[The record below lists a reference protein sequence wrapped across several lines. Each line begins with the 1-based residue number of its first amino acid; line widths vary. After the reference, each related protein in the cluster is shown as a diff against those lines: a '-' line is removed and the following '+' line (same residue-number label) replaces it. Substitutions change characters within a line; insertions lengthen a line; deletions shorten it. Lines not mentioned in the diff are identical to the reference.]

1 MLTARRLQRT
11 IAHETDI
18 QGVGFIYGTDVAMR
32 FRPAEADQGVVFV
45 RADLPERP
53 AVRAHIR
60 NVIPRQRRTTIQQG
74 AASVEMIEHVMAAL
88 AGLRIDNCT
97 IEIDA
102 PETPGCDGSSR
113 AFVEVL
119 SEAGTVELDR
129 PRETLVI
136 DRPVSVREGSAVLAA
151 HPGNGEAL
159 ILGYHLDYGRASPIA
174 AQSYFVDVSPDTF
187 R

>member
-11 IAHETDI
+11 IARATELR
-18 QGVGFIYGTDVAMR
+18 GVGFIHGSDVVMR
-32 FRPAEADQGVVFV
+32 FHPAGADQGVVFV
-45 RADLPERP
+45 RTDLPERP

-60 NVIPRQRRTTIQQG
+60 HVIPRQRRTTIQQG

-113 AFVEVL
+113 AFA
-119 SEAGTVELDR
+119 EALAAVGTVALDR
-129 PRETLVI
+129 PRESLTV
-136 DRPVSVREGSAVLAA
+136 DRPITVRAG
-151 HPGNGEAL
+151 
-159 ILGYHLDYGRASPIA
+159 
-174 AQSYFVDVSPDTF
+174 Q
-187 R
+187 